1 MCFLHFCRKTI
12 FIMRFLSIH
21 PVQSVVN
28 SPTQLSGRGF
38 PCIFY
43 MKLCV
48 SQLYVVWFSKREA
61 GSYKLTIY
69 KFENSN
75 YRTSLFFLQIFKTQY
90 FTLSKFK
97 AAFVQI
103 TRPGV
108 HFEVPKNIQ
117 LRQKHFHMKD
127 TGKSS
132 SRKLRRAI
140 YHTLYRMDPQ
150 NTH

>member
-1 MCFLHFCRKTI
+1 MLKFK
-12 FIMRFLSIH
+12 LSHI
-21 PVQSVVN
+21 
-28 SPTQLSGRGF
+28 
-38 PCIFY
+38 
-43 MKLCV
+43 
-48 SQLYVVWFSKREA
+48 
-61 GSYKLTIY
+61 
-69 KFENSN
+69 KF
-75 YRTSLFFLQIFKTQY
+75 
-90 FTLSKFK
+90 SKFK
-97 AAFVQI
+97 NQKSAISQFKAELVQI

-150 NTH
+150 KIH